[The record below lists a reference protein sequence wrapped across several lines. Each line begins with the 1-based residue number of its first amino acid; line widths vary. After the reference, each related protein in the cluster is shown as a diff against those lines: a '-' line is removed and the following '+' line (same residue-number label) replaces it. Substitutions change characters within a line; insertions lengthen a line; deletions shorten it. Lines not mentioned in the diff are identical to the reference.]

1 MDGRVNE
8 RYTELWESVQQ
19 CLYVV
24 EYRGIHECVYVYM
37 NECGYIEQGLCEY
50 CVCMMRE
57 GVGGC
62 VHGVGK

>member
-1 MDGRVNE
+1 MRGILSCGRVYNSACISE
-8 RYTELWESVQQ
+8 DTEGYMS
-19 CLYVV
+19 
-24 EYRGIHECVYVYM
+24 VYVCIC
-37 NECGYIEQGLCEY
+37 ECGYIEQGLCEY

>member
-1 MDGRVNE
+1 M
-8 RYTELWESVQQ
+8 S
-19 CLYVV
+19 
-24 EYRGIHECVYVYM
+24 VYVCM
-37 NECGYIEQGLCEY
+37 CECGYIEQGLCEY